1 MNIEISDIQFTAE
14 FDYEYTDGKNRTI
27 KAITVTLQLGG
38 YPVFTWTRQ
47 AEGLYFL
54 DDEEEERAQDEA
66 LEIFARRLRT
76 LVEDVQD

>member
-1 MNIEISDIQFTAE
+1 M
-14 FDYEYTDGKNRTI
+14 
-27 KAITVTLQLGG
+27 LLGG
-38 YPVFTWTRQ
+38 YPVFTRTRQ

-76 LVEDVQD
+76 LIEGVESDE